1 MSKLTV
7 TVEPGTPFVDITRDF
22 EASRELLLRAHT
34 DPELVKEWLGP
45 RGYVMVI
52 DHYDAREGGSYRYEH
67 HDPDGNVYGFR
78 GSFHGPQTLEGLV
91 QTFEYEGAPGHVSLD
106 AIRFEDLGDGRTR
119 LHGHSV
125 FQSVEDRDAMVEAGM
140 QTGIEEGYE
149 RLDELVERLAAPVH

>member
-1 MSKLTV
+1 
-7 TVEPGTPFVDITRDF
+7 
-22 EASRELLLRAHT
+22 
-34 DPELVKEWLGP
+34 
-45 RGYVMVI
+45 MVI

-119 LHGHSV
+119 LHGHTV